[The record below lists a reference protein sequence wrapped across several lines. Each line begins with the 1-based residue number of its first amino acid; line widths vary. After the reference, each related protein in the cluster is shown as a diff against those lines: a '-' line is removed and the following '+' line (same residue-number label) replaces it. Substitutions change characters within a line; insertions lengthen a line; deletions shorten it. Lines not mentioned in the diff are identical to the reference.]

1 MTQPTEN
8 QTDDQTANP
17 ASADSYDPHIIP
29 AETAARKDREGDRY
43 KQLPKNIESPGNI
56 DTTGGY
62 TMDQEGLTNNYGVEP
77 EMYVETPGDIEAR
90 SESPSLTDKYTIV
103 DIFESLTEAE
113 QVVTKMRSAGLDTH
127 KISILGKN
135 YQDTDPKHGTL
146 SWKEISESEGI
157 AVCLIGLGI
166 TSTEALRYETEINA
180 DKFVVIVI
188 GSDRDISQANQVLH
202 TIGHKTLEEVA
213 S

>member
-1 MTQPTEN
+1 MTLPTE
-8 QTDDQTANP
+8 DKTANP
-17 ASADSYDPHIIP
+17 STPDSYDPHIIP

-43 KQLPKNIESPGNI
+43 KQLPKNPESPSSI

-77 EMYVETPGDIEAR
+77 EMYVEAPGDIEAR

-103 DIFESLTEAE
+103 DIFMSLTEAE
-113 QVVTKMRSAGLDTH
+113 QVVTKMREAGLNTH

-146 SWKEISESEGI
+146 NWKELSESEGI
-157 AVCLIGLGI
+157 AVFLMGLGI
-166 TSTEALRYETEINA
+166 TSTEALRYESEINA

-202 TIGHKTLEEVA
+202 KIGHKTLEEINA
-213 S
+213 